1 MKPKRE
7 WKDSD
12 TQTLI
17 RMNAVGYT
25 DGEIARVTGHDRR
38 TVERRRNIMGLSP
51 SYRVDW
57 TVRSLR
63 ERIAA

>member
-1 MKPKRE
+1 MKRHQWSKE
-7 WKDSD
+7 D
-12 TQTLI
+12 TDTLI

-57 TVRSLR
+57 TVRCLR